1 MTAKIEQKNKIT
13 TNHTFT
19 VFLIKENGCI
29 CCCCRKSLDLID
41 HTGKNWCGKK
51 GPQPNQQNSTSFHL
65 FQSFRKPVGVGERG
79 EGGSQLSNFPKR
91 LCGPQT
97 VGHTESSLFFCTP
110 PSPQPHSR
118 AFLCFQLLRF
128 GTKINTPLSG
138 AASIAFESLQLF
150 THPHCELLSQFEHNS
165 TKNEKKSIILRND
178 SSFLSCFSASSSY

>member
-1 MTAKIEQKNKIT
+1 ML
-13 TNHTFT
+13 T

-79 EGGSQLSNFPKR
+79 GGGKSTLKLSKKALRAIDYGGTHGKLP
-91 LCGPQT
+91 
-97 VGHTESSLFFCTP
+97 FFCTP

-138 AASIAFESLQLF
+138 AASIAFESL
-150 THPHCELLSQFEHNS
+150 
-165 TKNEKKSIILRND
+165 
-178 SSFLSCFSASSSY
+178 